1 MILRRRDYAEPSAYS
16 LRRRIM
22 GSGLSGVL
30 RLEPVRRAQVIGHKG
45 LYIYI
50 YIYIFFVF
58 FSKKGLR
65 VQGLGLKACTLEL
78 ETYICV
84 RMDSIKP

>member
-1 MILRRRDYAEPSAYS
+1 MGFRVCSDWSLYVGRKSLDIRAY
-16 LRRRIM
+16 I
-22 GSGLSGVL
+22 
-30 RLEPVRRAQVIGHKG
+30 
-45 LYIYI
+45 YIYI